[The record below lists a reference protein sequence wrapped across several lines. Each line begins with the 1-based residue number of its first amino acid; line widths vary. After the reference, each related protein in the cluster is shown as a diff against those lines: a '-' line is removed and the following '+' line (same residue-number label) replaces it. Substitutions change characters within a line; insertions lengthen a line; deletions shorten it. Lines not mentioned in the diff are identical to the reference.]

1 MPHKWGR
8 DQGLQNIYII
18 KIAKMIKLIYTNI
31 SGETTLKNPYKTNFT
46 LSHKPETWLVSSN
59 NNKHTSNNLNNKQA
73 YN

>member
-1 MPHKWGR
+1 
-8 DQGLQNIYII
+8 
-18 KIAKMIKLIYTNI
+18 MIKLIYTNI